1 MFSGNIGEDL
11 ADAVRRSRLT
21 LYDSLEARQ
30 DLIYPTEVLEA
41 RLARVLC
48 GLDLAFPIRTRSRV
62 AKSAVAEALGYPVPR
77 SFRKERPRF
86 PGQNLDVYVQKSDN
100 LQVWNDEISPSRR
113 YAILRVG
120 EMDKVVA
127 VRVLSG
133 EALALLD
140 RTGTLTSKFQ
150 AARIGGRQGTVLVTN
165 SDTEN
170 LVSRLRPET
179 NVPAHVL
186 AEQSATMAPRPGET
200 LAISEVFRRLG
211 GLSGAVLTDPG
222 HDQERLRGVELQ
234 RLVCRL
240 IGVGR
245 YADGGQFPDIL
256 SQALEVKLQLSPT
269 IDLGLVSPDSTHA
282 AVELGAGL
290 SHCDVRYVVVYARRE
305 DVNHLL
311 VVDYVVSTGESFFT
325 EFRRFEGRV
334 TNGKLQIPLPRS
346 LFLTRC

>member
-1 MFSGNIGEDL
+1 MLSGNLGDDL
-11 ADAVRRSRLT
+11 ADSVRASGLT
-21 LYDSLEARQ
+21 LYDSLDTRQ
-30 DLIYPTEVLEA
+30 DLIYPTPVLEA

-62 AKSAVAEALGYPVPR
+62 AKSAVAEALGYPVPM

-113 YAILRVG
+113 YAILRVD

-150 AARIGGRQGTVLVTN
+150 AARIAGREGTVLVTDK
-165 SDTEN
+165 DTAN

-186 AEQSATMAPRPGET
+186 GAQSATMVPRPGET
-200 LAISEVFRRLG
+200 LAIDEVFRRLG
-211 GLSGAVLTDPG
+211 GLAGAVLTDPG

-240 IGVGR
+240 VGVEP
-245 YADGGQFPDIL
+245 YW
-256 SQALEVKLQLSPT
+256 
-269 IDLGLVSPDSTHA
+269 VS
-282 AVELGAGL
+282 
-290 SHCDVRYVVVYARRE
+290 
-305 DVNHLL
+305 
-311 VVDYVVSTGESFFT
+311 
-325 EFRRFEGRV
+325 
-334 TNGKLQIPLPRS
+334 
-346 LFLTRC
+346 